1 MSRDRLL
8 IVDDDEAIL
17 RNLER
22 ILSLEGYETDTA
34 RTGLEAIKKT
44 KRNFYN
50 LVLLDIKLPDMEG
63 TELLK
68 KIHETF
74 PRMIKIM
81 VTGYPDL
88 ENAIRSLN
96 FGADAYLV
104 KPVSVQELLDV
115 VKRKLDE
122 QRSME
127 KMTEEKVKKW
137 IETRIQKLRH
147 GVL

>member
-1 MSRDRLL
+1 MGGNRLL
-8 IVDDDEAIL
+8 IVDDDEYIL
-17 RNLER
+17 RNLEK
-22 ILSLEGYETDTA
+22 ILRLEGYETDTA

>member
-1 MSRDRLL
+1 LGGGRLL
-8 IVDDDEAIL
+8 IVDDDEHIL
-17 RNLER
+17 RNLEK
-22 ILSLEGYETDTA
+22 ILRLEGYETDTA

-68 KIHETF
+68 KIHETS

-81 VTGYPDL
+81 ITGYPNL
-88 ENAIRSLN
+88 ENAIKSLN

-104 KPVSVQELLDV
+104 KPVSVEELLDV

-122 QRSME
+122 QKSME

>member
-34 RTGLEAIKKT
+34 RTGREAIEKT
-44 KRNFYN
+44 RRNFYN
-50 LVLLDIKLPDMEG
+50 LALLDIKLPDMEG

-68 KIHETF
+68 KMHETF
-74 PRMIKIM
+74 PKMIKIM

-88 ENAIRSLN
+88 ENAIKSLN
-96 FGADAYLV
+96 YGADAYLV

-115 VKRKLDE
+115 VKQKNNE
-122 QRSME
+122 QRNME
-127 KMTEEKVKKW
+127 KMTEEKVKRW
-137 IETRIQKLRH
+137 IETRIRKLRH
-147 GVL
+147 GGL

>member
-34 RTGLEAIKKT
+34 RTGREAIEKT
-44 KRNFYN
+44 RRNFYN
-50 LVLLDIKLPDMEG
+50 LALLDIKLPDMEG
-63 TELLK
+63 TELLRK
-68 KIHETF
+68 MHETF
-74 PRMIKIM
+74 PEMIKIM

-88 ENAIRSLN
+88 ENAIKSLN
-96 FGADAYLV
+96 FGADAYLI

-115 VKRKLDE
+115 VKQKLDE
-122 QRSME
+122 QRNME
-127 KMTEEKVKKW
+127 KMTEEKVKRW
-137 IETRIQKLRH
+137 IETRIRKLRH
-147 GVL
+147 GGL

>member
-8 IVDDDEAIL
+8 IVDDDEDIL

-22 ILSLEGYETDTA
+22 ILRLKGYETDIA
-34 RTGLEAIKKT
+34 RTGLEAIEKT

-63 TELLK
+63 TELLRK
-68 KIHETF
+68 MHETF
-74 PRMIKIM
+74 PEMIKIM

-88 ENAIRSLN
+88 ENAIKSLN
-96 FGADAYLV
+96 FGADAYLI
-104 KPVSVQELLDV
+104 KPVSVQKLLDV
-115 VKRKLDE
+115 VKQKLDE
-122 QRSME
+122 QRNME

-137 IETRIQKLRH
+137 IETRIRKLRH
-147 GVL
+147 GGL

>member
-1 MSRDRLL
+1 LGGGRLL
-8 IVDDDEAIL
+8 IVDDDEYIL
-17 RNLER
+17 RNLEK
-22 ILSLEGYETDTA
+22 ILRLEGYETDTA

>member
-1 MSRDRLL
+1 MGGGRLL
-8 IVDDDEAIL
+8 IVDDDEYIL
-17 RNLER
+17 RNLEK
-22 ILSLEGYETDTA
+22 ILRLEGYETDTA

-50 LVLLDIKLPDMEG
+50 LVLLDIKLPDIEG

-68 KIHETF
+68 KIHETS

-88 ENAIRSLN
+88 ENAIKSLN